1 MRLDKKAGQEAARD
15 GQARAPAALGG
26 GNYSILRKY
35 EERPDAEQVLKIPC
49 DDAFSVIVQL
59 RDFAS
64 HRLWR
69 GGSLVYDGGHAR
81 QSMSIAYLGDE
92 VRCQHRAAYDNLR
105 FTLPCTAMNELFY
118 EEGVPRPVAFDRITG
133 QVDPVAYHLAQA
145 LLPALGMPG
154 QVNQLFIDQVMLAL
168 CTHLNARYGE
178 APAPRESA
186 RGLAGWQL
194 RRAQE
199 LIANHLSDGLSVA
212 RLAQECAL
220 SRSHFTRA
228 FKLSTGLS
236 PHDWLLRRRVEKAK
250 ELMRDTSLCLS
261 QIGLDCGFA
270 DQSHFS
276 RVFLRLAGMSPANWR
291 RFQRLER

>member
-1 MRLDKKAGQEAARD
+1 M
-15 GQARAPAALGG
+15 
-26 GNYSILRKY
+26 
-35 EERPDAEQVLKIPC
+35 
-49 DDAFSVIVQL
+49 
-59 RDFAS
+59 
-64 HRLWR
+64 
-69 GGSLVYDGGHAR
+69 
-81 QSMSIAYLGDE
+81 
-92 VRCQHRAAYDNLR
+92 
-105 FTLPCTAMNELFY
+105 
-118 EEGVPRPVAFDRITG
+118 
-133 QVDPVAYHLAQA
+133 
-145 LLPALGMPG
+145 
-154 QVNQLFIDQVMLAL
+154 
-168 CTHLNARYGE
+168 
-178 APAPRESA
+178 
-186 RGLAGWQL
+186 
-194 RRAQE
+194 
-199 LIANHLSDGLSVA
+199 SDGLSVA

>member
-1 MRLDKKAGQEAARD
+1 MRLDNKARQEAARD
-15 GQARAPAALGG
+15 GQARAAAALGG
-26 GNYSILRKY
+26 GNCSIVRRS
-35 EERPDAEQVLKIPC
+35 EERPDAEQVLNIPC

-69 GGSLVYDGGHAR
+69 GGRLVFDGGHAR
-81 QSMSIAYLGDE
+81 QSMAIAYLGDE
-92 VRCQHRAAYDNLR
+92 VRCQHLAAYDNLR
-105 FTLPCTAMNELFY
+105 FTLPCTAMNELLY
-118 EEGVPRPVAFDRITG
+118 EEGVATPVAFDRLTG
-133 QVDPVAYHLAQA
+133 QDDPVVYHLAQA
-145 LLPALGMPG
+145 LLPALDMPG
-154 QVNQLFIDQVMLAL
+154 QTNQLFVDQVLLAL
-168 CTHLNARYGE
+168 CTHLNAHYGA

-212 RLAQECAL
+212 RLAEECAL
-220 SRSHFTRA
+220 SRSYFTRA

-236 PHDWLLRRRVEKAK
+236 PHDWLLRMRVEKAK
-250 ELMRDTSLCLS
+250 ALMRDTPLGLS

-276 RVFLRLAGMSPANWR
+276 RVFLRLTGMSPASWR